1 MEYILG
7 PVLTLLLAMKF
18 TDWKSK
24 QLEERVAN
32 AQQQFELVKKD
43 IEVRDAELPK
53 KVMATVVPL
62 SKAVKNLNQT
72 VGILCQR

>member
-32 AQQQFELVKKD
+32 TQQQVELVRKD

-62 SKAVKNLNQT
+62 AKAVRNLNQT
-72 VGILCQR
+72 VGL

>member
-1 MEYILG
+1 MEYIAG
-7 PVLTLLLAMKF
+7 PVITLLLAMKF

-24 QLEERVAN
+24 QLEERVTS
-32 AQQQFELVKKD
+32 AQQQVELVKKD

-62 SKAVKNLNQT
+62 AQAVKTLNQQ
-72 VGILCQR
+72 VGL

>member
-7 PVLTLLLAMKF
+7 PLLTLLLAMKF

-24 QLEERVAN
+24 QLEERVADT
-32 AQQQFELVKKD
+32 QQQVELVRKD

-62 SKAVKNLNQT
+62 AKAVKNLNQT
-72 VGILCQR
+72 VGL

>member
-1 MEYILG
+1 MEYIAG
-7 PVLTLLLAMKF
+7 PVITLLLAMKF

-24 QLEERVAN
+24 QLEERLTN
-32 AQQQFELVKKD
+32 AHQQIELVRKD

-62 SKAVKNLNQT
+62 AQAVKNLNQT
-72 VGILCQR
+72 VGL

>member
-7 PVLTLLLAMKF
+7 PVLTLLLALKF

-32 AQQQFELVKKD
+32 TQQQVELVRKD

-62 SKAVKNLNQT
+62 AKAVRNLNQT
-72 VGILCQR
+72 VGL

>member
-24 QLEERVAN
+24 QLEERVIN
-32 AQQQFELVKKD
+32 AQQQVELVRKD
-43 IEVRDAELPK
+43 MEVRDEELPK

-62 SKAVKNLNQT
+62 AKAVKNLNQT
-72 VGILCQR
+72 VGL

>member
-32 AQQQFELVKKD
+32 AQQQVELVKKD

-53 KVMATVVPL
+53 KVMPTVVPL
-62 SKAVKNLNQT
+62 AKAVKNLNQT
-72 VGILCQR
+72 VGL